1 MDTSSCHLE
10 DFSLPLNAET
20 FKMVQYFYLSFT
32 ILGAGGVGHFL
43 GTAIGPSRL
52 TDSEEDFFGCEFDSA
67 EAHECFRE
75 CLVFV
80 PITL

>member
-1 MDTSSCHLE
+1 MDTSSCRLE

-20 FKMVQYFYLSFT
+20 VKMVLYFNLSFT
-32 ILGAGGVGHFL
+32 ILCAGGVGHFL
-43 GTAIGPSRL
+43 RTTIGPQVKRISL
-52 TDSEEDFFGCEFDSA
+52 ISECDPA
-67 EAHECFRE
+67 EAHEGFRE